1 MLRAWLTLLLLLS
14 SLSGYSLEIRG
25 LGKAPTVTMQSLM
38 KGKTVWILFR
48 PDCSACKLQMKSL
61 DCLEDLS
68 KVRIVGIDAGE
79 RELYREAKRFEV
91 LKKMKP
97 QQSGP
102 FYGDGDVLKHLDVKH
117 NYSPQLL
124 FFAEG
129 KKLVHHLGAL
139 ECQKLRQVIL

>member
-1 MLRAWLTLLLLLS
+1 
-14 SLSGYSLEIRG
+14 
-25 LGKAPTVTMQSLM
+25 
-38 KGKTVWILFR
+38 
-48 PDCSACKLQMKSL
+48 MKSL
-61 DCLEDLS
+61 DCLDDLS

-102 FYGDGDVLKHLDVKH
+102 FYGDGDVLKHLGVKH

-124 FFAEG
+124 LFAEG
-129 KKLVHHLGAL
+129 EKLVHHLGAL
-139 ECQKLRQVIL
+139 ECQKLRQVIR